1 MQFKSYRICPVER
14 ISCPPCIP
22 ITAVNTKAADPG
34 RISSTTHLLL
44 TAGAPHNLKAKSS
57 HGQLS
62 GAGPGIED
70 MLLKVLKIHSE
81 NPSTFEVQLSSKVG
95 LPAIA
100 QINQGIMAG
109 QLRFR

>member
-1 MQFKSYRICPVER
+1 MQFKSYRICPVEH

-70 MLLKVLKIHSE
+70 MLLKVLKIDSE
-81 NPSTFEVQLSSKVG
+81 NLCIFEVQLSSKVG
-95 LPAIA
+95 LTELNH
-100 QINQGIMAG
+100 INQGIMSG
-109 QLRFR
+109 QLHFR